1 MLEKRLIVLYLAL
14 ASLLAG
20 CTGGGARAAQPI
32 SDFHPDQRPLAKTM
46 VYDCNG
52 YDFIARL
59 GPGEM
64 AVWLPDHYVILSQVR
79 SASGTKYVEGD
90 IEFWSKGDEAILS
103 VGDQQY
109 LNCALVPGRVPWEDA
124 RRRGV
129 EFRAVGNEPG
139 WSLEI
144 QGDKHLLFL
153 GDYGMHRVATPNPGA
168 QVQGEVRRY
177 HAVTESADLQVEI
190 VQQPCF
196 DTMSGEAFTSQVT
209 VTLNDEIF
217 YGCGRDLDYPWK

>member
-1 MLEKRLIVLYLAL
+1 MQNRLIAFTLAL
-14 ASLLAG
+14 VFLLTG
-20 CTGGGARAAQPI
+20 CTVGGARAAEPI
-32 SDFHPDQRPLAKTM
+32 SDFRPDQRPLAKTM

-52 YDFIARL
+52 YDFTARL

-64 AVWLPDHYVILSQVR
+64 AVWLPDRYVILSQVR

-90 IEFWSKGDEAILS
+90 IEFWSKGDEAILN
-103 VGDQQY
+103 VGNQQH
-109 LNCALVPGRVPWEDA
+109 LNCALVPWRVPWEDA

-153 GDYGMHRVATPNPGA
+153 GDYGMRRIIMPNPS
-168 QVQGEVRRY
+168 VQLQGNVRRY
-177 HAVTESADLQVEI
+177 HAVSESADLQVEI
-190 VQQPCF
+190 IEEPCF
-196 DTMSGEAFTSQVT
+196 DNMSAEPFPSRVT
-209 VTLNDEIF
+209 VTLNTDIF
-217 YGCGRDLDYPWK
+217 YGCGRDLDYPWE

>member
-1 MLEKRLIVLYLAL
+1 MYYLFFPL
-14 ASLLAG
+14 FISMILTGCAG
-20 CTGGGARAAQPI
+20 GDVKAAEPVANFH
-32 SDFHPDQRPLAKTM
+32 SDERPLAKTM

-52 YDFIARL
+52 YDFTARL

-64 AVWLPDHYVILSQVR
+64 AVWLPDRYVILSQVR

-90 IEFWSKGDEAILS
+90 IEFWSKGDDAILN
-103 VGDQQY
+103 VGDQQH

-144 QGDKHLLFL
+144 QKERHLLFL
-153 GDYGMHRVATPNPGA
+153 GDYGMRRVATPNPG
-168 QVQGEVRRY
+168 VQLQGNIRRY

-190 VQQPCF
+190 AEEPCS
-196 DTMSGEAFTSQVT
+196 DTMSGEVFPNQVM
-209 VTLNDEIF
+209 VTLDNDIF
-217 YGCGRDLDYPWK
+217 YGCGRDLDYPWE

>member
-1 MLEKRLIVLYLAL
+1 MENRLIALSLAL
-14 ASLLAG
+14 VGLLTG
-20 CTGGGARAAQPI
+20 CTGGGGARAAEPI

-64 AVWLPDHYVILSQVR
+64 AVWLPDRYVILSQVR

-90 IEFWSKGDEAILS
+90 IEFWSKGDEAVLN
-103 VGDQQY
+103 VGSQQH
-109 LNCALVPGRVPWEDA
+109 LNCALVPWRVPWEDA

-139 WSLEI
+139 WTLEI
-144 QGDKHLLFL
+144 KKDRHLLFL
-153 GDYGMHRVATPNPGA
+153 GDYGMRRVATPNPGM
-168 QVQGEVRRY
+168 QSPGGVRSY

-190 VQQPCF
+190 IEEPCF
-196 DTMSGEAFTSQVT
+196 DTMSAEPFPGQVT
-209 VTLNDEIF
+209 VTLDGDIF
-217 YGCGRDLDYPWK
+217 YGCGRDLDYPWE

>member
-1 MLEKRLIVLYLAL
+1 MENRLIALTLAL
-14 ASLLAG
+14 VFLLTGCAG
-20 CTGGGARAAQPI
+20 SGARAAEPI
-32 SDFHPDQRPLAKTM
+32 SDFRPDQRPLAKTM

-52 YDFIARL
+52 YDFTARL

-64 AVWLPDHYVILSQVR
+64 AVWLPDRYVILSQVR

-90 IEFWSKGDEAILS
+90 IEFWSKGDEAILN
-103 VGDQQY
+103 VGNQQH
-109 LNCALVPGRVPWEDA
+109 LNCALVPWRVPWEDA

-153 GDYGMHRVATPNPGA
+153 GDYGMRRIIMPNPG
-168 QVQGEVRRY
+168 VQLQGNVRRY

-190 VQQPCF
+190 IEEPCF
-196 DTMSGEAFTSQVT
+196 DTMSAEPFSSQVT
-209 VTLNDEIF
+209 VTLNTDIF
-217 YGCGRDLDYPWK
+217 YGCGRDLDYPWQ

>member
-1 MLEKRLIVLYLAL
+1 MDNRLIALTLAL
-14 ASLLAG
+14 VFLLTG
-20 CTGGGARAAQPI
+20 CTGGGARAAEPI
-32 SDFHPDQRPLAKTM
+32 SDFRPDQRPLAKTM

-52 YDFIARL
+52 YDFTARL

-64 AVWLPDHYVILSQVR
+64 AVWLPDRYVILSQVR

-90 IEFWSKGDEAILS
+90 IEFWSKGDEAILN
-103 VGDQQY
+103 VGNQQH
-109 LNCALVPGRVPWEDA
+109 LNCALVPWRVPWEDA

-144 QGDKHLLFL
+144 QSDKHLLFL
-153 GDYGMHRVATPNPGA
+153 GDYGMRRIIMPNPG
-168 QVQGEVRRY
+168 VQLQGNVRRY

-190 VQQPCF
+190 IEEPCF
-196 DTMSGEAFTSQVT
+196 DTMSAEPFSSQVT
-209 VTLNDEIF
+209 VTLNTDIF
-217 YGCGRDLDYPWK
+217 YGCGRDLDYPWQ

>member
-1 MLEKRLIVLYLAL
+1 MFYLLLPIIISMVLMGC
-14 ASLLAG
+14 AG
-20 CTGGGARAAQPI
+20 GNLKAAEPVTNFH
-32 SDFHPDQRPLAKTM
+32 SDERPLAKTM

-64 AVWLPDHYVILSQVR
+64 AVWLPDRYVILSQVR

-90 IEFWSKGDEAILS
+90 IEFWSKGDEAMVT
-103 VGDQQY
+103 VGDQQHF
-109 LNCALVPGRVPWEDA
+109 NCTLVPWRVPWEDA

-144 QGDKHLLFL
+144 QGEKHLLFL
-153 GDYGMHRVATPNPGA
+153 GDYGMQRVALPNPG
-168 QVQGEVRRY
+168 VQTQGNVRRY
-177 HAVTESADLQVEI
+177 HAITESVELQLEI
-190 VQQPCF
+190 VQQSCF
-196 DTMSGEAFTSQVT
+196 DSMSGEPFPNQVT
-209 VTLNDEIF
+209 VTLDGDIF
-217 YGCGRDLDYPWK
+217 YGCGRDLDYPWE

>member
-1 MLEKRLIVLYLAL
+1 MEHRLIALSLAL
-14 ASLLAG
+14 VCLLTG
-20 CTGGGARAAQPI
+20 CAGGGARAAEPV

-64 AVWLPDHYVILSQVR
+64 AVWLPDRYVILSQVR

-90 IEFWSKGDEAILS
+90 IEFWSKGDEAILN
-103 VGDQQY
+103 VGDQQHF
-109 LNCALVPGRVPWEDA
+109 NCTLVPWRVPWEDA

-129 EFRAVGNEPG
+129 QFRAVGNEPG

-144 QGDKHLLFL
+144 QVDKHLLFL
-153 GDYGMHRVATPNPGA
+153 GDYGMRRIITPNPS
-168 QVQGEVRRY
+168 VQLQGNVRRY
-177 HAVTESADLQVEI
+177 HAVTESTDLQVEI
-190 VQQPCF
+190 IEEPCF
-196 DTMSGEAFTSQVT
+196 DTMSAEPFPSRVT
-209 VTLNDEIF
+209 VTLNTDIF
-217 YGCGRDLDYPWK
+217 YGCGRDLDYPWE